1 MQLGCRNCK
10 IVPGPIYAV
19 SRSLP
24 PPNTKA
30 MVVVMS
36 LGHQGSMK
44 VFNDGRSNHWP
55 NCILIESA
63 GSEDASNFV
72 IVPWN
77 DPQWWFRTAGDNN
90 NNKFIRPVTRGMGC
104 CALVNKWGKRSM
116 GSPMLRE
123 KTP

>member
-10 IVPGPIYAV
+10 IVPGPINAV
-19 SRSLP
+19 SRSSP

-30 MVVVMS
+30 IAVDMS

-44 VFNDGRSNHWP
+44 VFKDRRSNHWP
-55 NCILIESA
+55 NSILIESV

-77 DPQWWFRTAGDNN
+77 DPQWWFHASGDITA
-90 NNKFIRPVTRGMGC
+90 IYIE
-104 CALVNKWGKRSM
+104 GKPNYQI
-116 GSPMLRE
+116 GE
-123 KTP
+123 WIF